1 MNHDGL
7 IRPSLINREPMDF
20 CTPQLLSPKQ
30 GTEALYLS
38 IAQMIS
44 ESAFMSF
51 VQIKNWEGFSETKP
65 KQKNSK
71 QTKPVNML
79 KYWPTS
85 YSK

>member
-1 MNHDGL
+1 
-7 IRPSLINREPMDF
+7 MDF

-51 VQIKNWEGFSETKP
+51 VQIKNREGFSETKT
-65 KQKNSK
+65 KQKK
-71 QTKPVNML
+71 QQTNK
-79 KYWPTS
+79 TS
-85 YSK
+85 EYAKTLANFLL